1 MKKILLF
8 ALTLIPFG
16 NAVAV
21 VDRVQQQ
28 NAICYVKTN
37 APDLVV
43 GELPFSCN
51 GKAEKF
57 VAHVKKEIGFLSQT
71 KIIPNFDE
79 CLTSLF
85 EEKNMTNVARGVWDL
100 RDSSFMSTNAAT
112 ASAISDACKIIEDS
126 NSPQIDNP
134 SVRHKN
140 RSTEVFPSHVEKT
153 QSYKHRE
160 GYEMGSFSIWHWLI
174 VLLIFSPVILGLAIM
189 GPQKSVL
196 IKHSASG
203 LTKKGYFG
211 YSWTYLLF
219 GWLVPV
225 IRGEI
230 GVGVLHLVL
239 TAFTFGIFQI
249 VMPYLYNKQH
259 MTRLLTSGWQLNDTP
274 EINRAAQ
281 LKLGI
286 A

>member
-1 MKKILLF
+1 
-8 ALTLIPFG
+8 
-16 NAVAV
+16 
-21 VDRVQQQ
+21 
-28 NAICYVKTN
+28 
-37 APDLVV
+37 
-43 GELPFSCN
+43 
-51 GKAEKF
+51 
-57 VAHVKKEIGFLSQT
+57 
-71 KIIPNFDE
+71 
-79 CLTSLF
+79 
-85 EEKNMTNVARGVWDL
+85 
-100 RDSSFMSTNAAT
+100 
-112 ASAISDACKIIEDS
+112 
-126 NSPQIDNP
+126 
-134 SVRHKN
+134 
-140 RSTEVFPSHVEKT
+140 
-153 QSYKHRE
+153 
-160 GYEMGSFSIWHWLI
+160 MGSFSIWHWLI

-274 EINRAAQ
+274 EINRTAQ

-286 A
+286 AQ